1 LFIINNNNYKKGVI
15 NMNIKKIGLTALAGS
30 LVATS
35 AFAGSMSVSGG
46 ASISLEHI
54 NGGAADAGKSFT
66 MGNQL
71 TFTGSGELDNGLN
84 VSLSFILDQ
93 NDDKAADDQ
102 STAGNYNAGS
112 PFDSHSVTVSSDS
125 LGSLTF
131 SGEGGSSAT
140 TAVDA
145 SAAGD
150 IWDAFDAE
158 DGLEPT
164 GVGSDDNMM
173 MYTLPSLMDGLSAQ
187 VSYLPAREGKD
198 TAVGYGATYTGVEGL
213 SITYATGDDNSVGN
227 VNSATM
233 LKGSY
238 AYGPV
243 TVAYSDYEYDAQ
255 TDTADDEM
263 TSYKV
268 SYTISDELSVS
279 YGTEEITTNSTSAEY
294 ERLSA
299 SYTAGGMTITAS
311 MDEATDRDGTTT
323 ATMDNERWALGASFA
338 F

>member
-1 LFIINNNNYKKGVI
+1 
-15 NMNIKKIGLTALAGS
+15 MNIKKIGLTALAGS

-35 AFAGSMSVSGG
+35 AYAGEITVAGS
-46 ASISLEHI
+46 ASLGLEHT
-54 NGGAADAGKSFT
+54 NGGAADAGKTFS

-71 TFTGSGELDNGLN
+71 TFSGSGEMDNGLN
-84 VSLSFILDQ
+84 VSLSFVLDQ
-93 NDDKAADDQ
+93 GDNETDKSAGAA
-102 STAGNYNAGS
+102 TA
-112 PFDSHSVTVSSDS
+112 PFDSHSLTISSDS
-125 LGSLTF
+125 LGSLKF

-150 IWDAFDAE
+150 IWDQFDAE
-158 DGLEPT
+158 DGLEPN
-164 GVGSDDNMM
+164 GVGSGDNMM
-173 MYTLPSLMDGLSAQ
+173 MYTLPSLMDGLAANI
-187 VSYLPAREGKD
+187 SYVPAKEGKD
-198 TAVGYGATYTGVEGL
+198 SAMGIGATYTGVDGL
-213 SITYATGDDNSVGN
+213 SLTYASGDDQSVGN
-227 VNSATM
+227 VNTATM

-268 SYTISDELSVS
+268 SYTVNDELSVS
-279 YGTEEITTNSTSAEY
+279 YGTEEITTNSKSAEY
-294 ERLSA
+294 EMISA

-311 MDEATDRDGTTT
+311 MSDAVDRDGNTT